1 MAHAHII
8 HEESRISHKM
18 RDIRVALASCDVSRD
33 VESQQ
38 ASETT
43 DE

>member
-1 MAHAHII
+1 MKYARVI
-8 HEESRISHKM
+8 HEESRISHEM
-18 RDIRVALASCDVSRD
+18 GDIGVALASCNVARD

-38 ASETT
+38 ASKTT

>member
-1 MAHAHII
+1 MKYGRVI
-8 HEESRISHKM
+8 HEECGISHEM
-18 RDIRVALASCDVSRD
+18 GDIGVALAGCNVARD

>member
-1 MAHAHII
+1 MKWAHII
-8 HEESRISHKM
+8 HEESRVSHEM
-18 RDIRVALASCDVSRD
+18 RDIGVALASCDVTRD